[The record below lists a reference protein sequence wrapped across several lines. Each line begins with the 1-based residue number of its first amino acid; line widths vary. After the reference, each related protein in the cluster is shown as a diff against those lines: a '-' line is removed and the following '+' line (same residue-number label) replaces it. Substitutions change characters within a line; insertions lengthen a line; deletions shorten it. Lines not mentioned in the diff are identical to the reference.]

1 VDEADPEGA
10 EPASRVPM
18 GVLYMRMRV
27 LLVPVLVLVAVVLAA
42 PRAQEQPYRQVG
54 DDDGD
59 GGLRRLLRTLGQ
71 MAVEEQD
78 G

>member
-1 VDEADPEGA
+1 MDEADPEGA

-42 PRAQEQPYRQVG
+42 PRAQPYRQVG